1 MIHRFLHVKIS
12 TTNGLFRSTCD
23 RSHLNH
29 FHGHTSEYIN
39 KAERVKRWPQ
49 ETEATRG
56 YSIHLHKLR
65 TLSNVRIFPFYNK
78 ILFLYYFLSIP
89 WDSPPRLKTPLQKEE
104 KIWIFLSLMV
114 FLRHQSVLNLSRVNK
129 NWQARWW
136 FCPVA
141 NRPVTVV
148 LPEPFDAP

>member
-1 MIHRFLHVKIS
+1 MWKYQLQMVYSDPHVIDLI
-12 TTNGLFRSTCD
+12 GI
-23 RSHLNH
+23 NH

-39 KAERVKRWPQ
+39 KAERLKRWPQ
-49 ETEATRG
+49 ETKATRG
-56 YSIHLHKLR
+56 SSIHLHKLR
-65 TLSNVRIFPFYNK
+65 ILSNVRIFPFYNK
-78 ILFLYYFLSIP
+78 TLLISLLFSFHPLRFSTT
-89 WDSPPRLKTPLQKEE
+89 SKNSTPKRRKL
-104 KIWIFLSLMV
+104 WIFLSLMV
-114 FLRHQSVLNLSRVNK
+114 FLLHRSALELSRVNK